1 MFKNKNKIFFV
12 TDYRLCE
19 ADEFRCDNGQCIPL
33 EYKCK
38 KYREEQ
44 MGCVDE
50 SHLRNCGMLNVN
62 IYIYC
67 HMYLYYHVCFKVVY
81 PQRPQLIKFGARIYD
96 LLNN

>member
-1 MFKNKNKIFFV
+1 V
-12 TDYRLCE
+12 TDYRLCK
-19 ADEFRCDNGQCIPL
+19 ADEFRCDSGQCIPL

-44 MGCVDE
+44 MGCVDK

-67 HMYLYYHVCFKVVY
+67 HVY
-81 PQRPQLIKFGARIYD
+81 PSCMFQNDVTTAKYILD
-96 LLNN
+96 